1 MTPGHP
7 RVCRHGHTSR
17 HDQVANVLV
26 ADVAPEA
33 HVGTFSREDGHAF
46 HYVISSPPAGV
57 GDEQLAAAG
66 RADVLVRHSTA
77 LSTGDAELD
86 SKHWIIDVGFAD
98 PAASTQAARK
108 RACDRAGYAAA
119 NVEVAKHHHYRTPGT
134 ARERKHAAAAAG
146 CGAAGAVVPP
156 APAVWAPGECAY
168 HHETHVLVPF
178 AVETHGRLGASATH
192 LLWAMATHASGGPEE
207 GNVAERGR
215 LFRRWRLLLSFAV
228 TRAVSVQAVSHPG
241 RCLGGQAD
249 VDMVRA
255 QNALR
260 AAGPVLAG
268 LPLGLAAEGEGL

>member
-7 RVCRHGHTSR
+7 RLCRNGHTTR
-17 HDQVANVLV
+17 HDFVANVLV

-33 HVGTFSREDGHAF
+33 RVGTFSREDGHAF

-66 RADVLVRHSTA
+66 RADILVRHSTA
-77 LSTGDAELD
+77 LSTGDAEFD
-86 SKHWIIDVGFAD
+86 TKHWIIDVGFAD
-98 PAASTQAARK
+98 PAATTQDARR

-119 NVEVAKHHHYRTPGT
+119 NVEVEKHFHYRTLGT
-134 ARERKHAAAAAG
+134 ACARADAAAAMDAA
-146 CGAAGAVVPP
+146 AAGAVVPL
-156 APAVWAPGECAY
+156 APAVWAPGDCFY
-168 HHETHVLVPF
+168 HSESHVLVPF
-178 AVETHGRLGASATH
+178 AVETHGRLGASAIR
-192 LLWAMATHASGGPEE
+192 LLWAMATHASGGPE
-207 GNVAERGR
+207 GDVAERGR

-241 RCLGGQAD
+241 RHLAGQED

-260 AAGPVLAG
+260 AAGSVLAG
-268 LPLGLAAEGEGL
+268 LPLEPAAEEGEGL